1 MTDKNRPLA
10 AIDIGTNTTRLLIG
24 KIKRNGIERIYS
36 ERIVTRLGEGI
47 SGRGLI
53 TKRAIKRGIEA
64 LRKFSGV
71 ISRHDVLRTLV
82 VATSALRDAENRDEF
97 LKKAKDAARFDIKI
111 ISGEKEAR
119 ITSSGMLSGI
129 TPPVSALMAD
139 IGGGSTELIFV
150 RRKKP
155 ELVQSLNLGV
165 VYLAEKYMKHDPL
178 LKTDLNRMD
187 NEISL
192 RIMPA
197 AGVFK
202 KLFSGDTVFI
212 GTAGTVTAL
221 SAIAQRLKRFDHGRI
236 HNSRMTLKK
245 IKDIFLKISSITAEE
260 RVKYHPFDPSRLDI
274 IVPGTLILLKLMETF
289 GFNEITI
296 SDYGLK
302 EGILLE
308 LYSKIGT

>member
-1 MTDKNRPLA
+1 MVKNRPLA

-24 KIKRNGIERIYS
+24 RVKRNGIERIYS

-47 SGRGLI
+47 TGRGLI

-64 LRKFSGV
+64 LRQFSDV
-71 ISRHDVLRTLV
+71 ISLHDVLKTSV
-82 VATSALRDAENRDEF
+82 AATSALRDAKNRDEF
-97 LKKAKDAARFDIKI
+97 LKQAKDAAGFDIEV

-119 ITSSGMLSGI
+119 ITSAGMLSGI
-129 TPPVSALMAD
+129 TQPVSALMAD
-139 IGGGSTELIFV
+139 IGGGSTELIFA

-155 ELVQSLNLGV
+155 ELVHSLNLGV
-165 VYLAEKYMKHDPL
+165 VYLADKYMKHDPL
-178 LKTDLNRMD
+178 LKTDLKRMD
-187 NEISL
+187 NEISR

-221 SAIAQRLKRFDHGRI
+221 SAIAQRLKRFDHCRI
-236 HNSRMTLKK
+236 HNSRMTFKK
-245 IKDIFLKISSITAEE
+245 TKNIFLKISSITAAE
-260 RVKYHPFDPSRLDI
+260 RVEYHPFDPSRLDI

-289 GFNEITI
+289 GFNEII
-296 SDYGLK
+296 VSDHGLK